1 MDCAVEVKVPEWYMP
16 QGLRLKE
23 LFALQNPLTAAG
35 VQPWWIQ
42 GDSKGR
48 RIGEENLFIWRY
60 KIRLGRN
67 SIAGN
72 LGGEK
77 DAE

>member
-48 RIGEENLFIWRY
+48 WIGEENLRI
-60 KIRLGRN
+60 
-67 SIAGN
+67 
-72 LGGEK
+72 
-77 DAE
+77 

>member
-42 GDSKGR
+42 GDLKGR
-48 RIGEENLFIWRY
+48 RIGKENLCI
-60 KIRLGRN
+60 
-67 SIAGN
+67 
-72 LGGEK
+72 
-77 DAE
+77 